1 MIWIKLLELCQDI
14 IKFLGFMW
22 EVEVLDAVD
31 INFMS
36 RREKGKEHIRTDLL
50 MNKLHS
56 TYTSIE
62 LFCLGN

>member
-1 MIWIKLLELCQDI
+1 
-14 IKFLGFMW
+14 MW

-31 INFMS
+31 KNFMS
-36 RREKGKEHIRTDLL
+36 RREKGKEHIRTDLV

-62 LFCLGN
+62 LFCLRSYIMVAKSTCA